1 MLYELVLLSFCYTL
15 VLFGVVTVVYTT
27 KHIYRINVKY
37 MGWHA
42 IPKQAYNERARLRD
56 TRLFALLGAIGAY
69 VLTTMI

>member
-27 KHIYRINVKY
+27 KHIYKINIKY

-42 IPKQAYNERARLRD
+42 IPRQAYNERSRLRD
-56 TRLFALLGAIGAY
+56 TRLFALICI
-69 VLTTMI
+69 VLSLALTLML